1 MRATLKDI
9 AKQTGLSITTVSLV
23 LNNKGARFPGETRD
37 LVFDAARNLNYH
49 PNQLAVGLLTKQ
61 THTLG
66 LIIPDITNVF
76 FSELAKGLEDR
87 SRQDRYNIILCNSND
102 EYLMEK
108 QCINTLYDR
117 GVDGIVLA
125 MSAESFGAKNEECL
139 SLLRS
144 LDIPVVLVDSFN
156 EAGDFSAL
164 AIDNAEGSRLA
175 VGHLL
180 ELGHRRIACI
190 SGPMG
195 IKTNRDRLDGYT
207 ETLRKAGLA
216 SDPALVFEGD
226 FRYQSGYAAVAPL
239 LEARP
244 SAIFCHNDMM
254 AYGAYKALKDRRLR
268 VPGDISLM
276 GFDDIFFSQYLD
288 VPLSTVVQPAYEMG
302 RQTADQLLGE
312 IADREKP
319 KLQTLFTPRLVIRGS
334 AGAPPRSPGNTPARL
349 S

>member
-1 MRATLKDI
+1 MRATIKDI
-9 AKQTGLSITTVSLV
+9 AKLTGLSITTVSLV

-37 LVFDAARNLNYH
+37 MVFDAARDLNYH

-102 EYLMEK
+102 EYLVEK
-108 QCINTLYDR
+108 QCINTLSDR
-117 GVDGIVLA
+117 GVDGIVMA
-125 MSAESFGAKNEECL
+125 MSAESYGAKNEECL
-139 SLLRS
+139 TLLRS

-156 EAGDFSAL
+156 EADDFSAL

-175 VGHLL
+175 VGYLL

-195 IKTNRDRLDGYT
+195 IKTNQDRLEGYT
-207 ETLRKAGLA
+207 ETLRKAGLE
-216 SDPALVFEGD
+216 SDPSLVFEGD
-226 FRYQSGYAAVAPL
+226 FRYQSGYAAVPRL
-239 LEARP
+239 LEGRP

-268 VPGDISLM
+268 VPEDISLM
-276 GFDDIFFSQYLD
+276 GFDDIFFSRYLD
-288 VPLSTVVQPAYEMG
+288 VPLSTVAQPVYEMG
-302 RQTADQLLGE
+302 RQTADQLLSE
-312 IADREKP
+312 IRGKQQQ
-319 KLQTLFTPRLVIRGS
+319 KRQMLFKPRLVIRESTAAPAFPS
-334 AGAPPRSPGNTPARL
+334 AAP
-349 S
+349 

>member
-1 MRATLKDI
+1 MRATIKDI
-9 AKQTGLSITTVSLV
+9 AKLTGLSITTVSLV

-37 LVFDAARNLNYH
+37 LVFGAARDLNYH

-108 QCINTLYDR
+108 QCITTLYNR
-117 GVDGIVLA
+117 GVDGIVMA

-144 LDIPVVLVDSFN
+144 LDIPVVLADSFN

-180 ELGHRRIACI
+180 ELGHRRIACV
-190 SGPMG
+190 SGPRG
-195 IKTNRDRLDGYT
+195 IKTNRDRLEGYT
-207 ETLRKAGLA
+207 ETLREAGL
-216 SDPALVFEGD
+216 SPDPLLVFEGD
-226 FRYQSGYAAVAPL
+226 FRYQSGYAAVARL
-239 LEARP
+239 VEGRP

-268 VPGDISLM
+268 VPEDISLM

-288 VPLSTVVQPAYEMG
+288 IPLSTVAQPVYEMG
-302 RQTADQLLGE
+302 WQTADQLLGE
-312 IADREKP
+312 IADRDRP
-319 KLQTLFTPRLVIRGS
+319 KRQALFTPRLVIRGS
-334 AGAPPRSPGNTPARL
+334 AAAPASRL
-349 S
+349 RA